1 MKISI
6 GKFQEL
12 YSISLMELDELDK
25 SSLLVQCLT
34 NKSEVEVNRMSIKKF
49 NKLCKDITSAF
60 ERFSSNIDNLKP
72 KNYVRVNGNWYF
84 LNYDLA
90 KPPMN
95 AGRYVEVATF
105 SGDIVGNLHK
115 IMATMA
121 NPMHWTIKGLKL
133 DKGDINHQKV
143 ANDMLKMDFSVA
155 YHAAVFFYAVFT
167 KSIQNSR
174 TYFLSITEEKNQ
186 MEEVLTNLAVLM
198 DGSITAK
205 WYQNLKISV

>member
-1 MKISI
+1 
-6 GKFQEL
+6 
-12 YSISLMELDELDK
+12 MELDELDK

-60 ERFSSNIDNLKP
+60 ERFSSNMDNLKP

-121 NPMHWTIKGLKL
+121 NPMHWTLNGLKL

-143 ANDMLKMDFSVA
+143 ANDMLKMDFSIA
-155 YHAAVFFYAVFT
+155 YHSAVFFYAVFS
-167 KSIQNSR
+167 KSIQNSL
-174 TYFLSITEEKNQ
+174 TYFKSITEEKIQ
-186 MEEVLTNLAVLM
+186 MEEVLMNLAKVM

-205 WYQNLKISV
+205 WYKNLKISV